1 MILVVMVFS
10 VMCVV
15 GAILIG
21 SVVDFYK
28 KDFADQMRENL
39 SPGTQLRDELTSAMT
54 KDDFYE
60 AQKKILISYGSS
72 LGIDEY
78 RDYYILDTD
87 GMLLAGSNPELGL
100 SLAKTTNMLLAM
112 NGEDGYNI
120 TEGSD
125 FSDAAIYLEN
135 NGYKCIIYIK
145 DTQDEARELTW
156 ILFSIVIQSLFIG
169 LLIAIILSFFLAKAI
184 SSPIQNLTRGTQ
196 LVAEG
201 DFTHNIETHSR
212 DEIGILTDNF
222 NHMKTVLKNT
232 LDEVSGERQKLETV
246 LSYLTDPV
254 ITFSNDGLILHI
266 NESGIRLLG
275 DEYNE
280 SFNIYKFFELF
291 GVPYEGDKLDIDN
304 FRPPAIRTADGGVLI
319 RALIYKDHV
328 LDVSFGMIRYNDKS
342 EIKRGFIT
350 VIHDITESYEL
361 DKARR
366 EFVANVSHELRT
378 PLTSIKGACETIL
391 EDEDMPDDVR
401 RHFLAMVVSESD
413 RMTRIVTDL
422 LVLSRLENNRTK
434 WRIESF
440 DIKDAIRHL
449 CELMRVDAKSHN
461 HTLRFSAS
469 KYIPKITGDRE
480 RIEQV
485 LINVLSNSIKYTP
498 DGGEINLIALYQKNS
513 DYITIQVTDNGIGI
527 PEEDLA
533 HIFERFYRVEKSR
546 TSETGG
552 TGLGLA
558 IAREIVIAHG
568 GDISIDS
575 KYGSGTTVTIKLPIK
590 TKLSSSKS
598 ISREEGGAVV

>member
-1 MILVVMVFS
+1 M
-10 VMCVV
+10 
-15 GAILIG
+15 
-21 SVVDFYK
+21 
-28 KDFADQMRENL
+28 
-39 SPGTQLRDELTSAMT
+39 
-54 KDDFYE
+54 
-60 AQKKILISYGSS
+60 
-72 LGIDEY
+72 
-78 RDYYILDTD
+78 
-87 GMLLAGSNPELGL
+87 
-100 SLAKTTNMLLAM
+100 
-112 NGEDGYNI
+112 
-120 TEGSD
+120 
-125 FSDAAIYLEN
+125 
-135 NGYKCIIYIK
+135 
-145 DTQDEARELTW
+145 
-156 ILFSIVIQSLFIG
+156 
-169 LLIAIILSFFLAKAI
+169 
-184 SSPIQNLTRGTQ
+184 
-196 LVAEG
+196 
-201 DFTHNIETHSR
+201 HSR

-275 DEYNE
+275 DEYND
-280 SFNIYKFFELF
+280 SFNIYRFFELF
-291 GVPYEGDKLDIDN
+291 DVPYEGDELDIEN
-304 FRPPAIRTADGGVLI
+304 FRPPAVRTADGGVLI
-319 RALIYKDHV
+319 RAIIYKDRV
-328 LDVSFGMIRYNDKS
+328 FDVSFGMIRYNDKS

-391 EDEDMPDDVR
+391 EDEDMPDNGR
-401 RHFLAMVVSESD
+401 RHFLGMVVSESD

-422 LVLSRLENNRTK
+422 LVLSRLEYNRTK

-440 DIKDAIRHL
+440 DIKEAIRHL
-449 CELMRVDAKSHN
+449 CELMRVDAKSHK

-469 KYIPKITGDRE
+469 KYIPMITGDRE

-498 DGGEINLIALYQKNS
+498 DGGEINVIASYQKSS
-513 DYITIQVTDNGIGI
+513 DHITIKVTDNGIGI
-527 PEEDLA
+527 PNEDTT
-533 HIFERFYRVEKSR
+533 HIFDRFYRVEKSR

-575 KYGSGTTVTIKLPIK
+575 KYGSGTTVMIKLPLI
-590 TKLSSSKS
+590 TKLTSSQNISKV
-598 ISREEGGAVV
+598 EGGAVV

>member
-1 MILVVMVFS
+1 MILVVMIFS

-28 KDFADQMRENL
+28 KDFAVQMRENL

-54 KDDFYE
+54 SDNFYD
-60 AQKKILISYGSS
+60 AQKKILASYGSS

-78 RDYYILDTD
+78 RDYYILDTE
-87 GMLLAGSNPELGL
+87 GVLLAGSNPELGS

-112 NGEDGYNI
+112 NGKDGYDI

-125 FSDAAIYLEN
+125 YCDAAIYLEN
-135 NGYKCIIYIK
+135 NGYKCVIYII

-156 ILFSIVIQSLFIG
+156 ILFSIIIQSLFIG

-184 SSPIQNLTRGTQ
+184 SSPIQSLTRGTQ

-201 DFTHNIETHSR
+201 DFTHNIEMQSR

-275 DEYNE
+275 DEYND
-280 SFNIYKFFELF
+280 SFNIYRFFELF
-291 GVPYEGDKLDIDN
+291 DVPYEGDELDIEN
-304 FRPPAIRTADGGVLI
+304 FRPPAVRTADGGVLI
-319 RALIYKDHV
+319 RAIIYKDRV
-328 LDVSFGMIRYNDKS
+328 FDVSFGMIRYNDKS

-391 EDEDMPDDVR
+391 EDEDMPDNVR
-401 RHFLAMVVSESD
+401 RHFLGMVVSESD

-422 LVLSRLENNRTK
+422 LVLSRLEYNRTK

-440 DIKDAIRHL
+440 DIKEAIRHL
-449 CELMRVDAKSHN
+449 CELMRVDAKSHK

-469 KYIPKITGDRE
+469 KYIPMITGDRE

-498 DGGEINLIALYQKNS
+498 DGGEINVIASYQKSS
-513 DYITIQVTDNGIGI
+513 DHITIKVTDNGIGI
-527 PEEDLA
+527 PNEDTT
-533 HIFERFYRVEKSR
+533 HIFDRFYRVEKSR

-575 KYGSGTTVTIKLPIK
+575 KYGSGTTVMIKLPLI
-590 TKLSSSKS
+590 TKLTSSQNISKV
-598 ISREEGGAVV
+598 EGGAVV